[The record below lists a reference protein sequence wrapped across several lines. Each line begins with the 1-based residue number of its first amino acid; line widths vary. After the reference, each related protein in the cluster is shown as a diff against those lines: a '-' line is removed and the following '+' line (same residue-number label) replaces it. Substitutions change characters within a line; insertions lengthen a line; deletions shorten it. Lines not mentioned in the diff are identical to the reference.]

1 MKSSFDSMKF
11 LLEGANLYNL
21 EDSNIVDELTAYA
34 CILDEYYEK
43 IRTLLTECFID
54 TSSSYGLIIREKI
67 LGAVRDDLSVEKRR
81 EQLKIRE
88 CIDSS
93 SFTKEKI
100 EEALRSFGLSDFG
113 IVEHPSEYTVDV
125 NINTTHTDAQKAWI
139 KSQIKKI
146 MPAHLFVNINF
157 TA

>member
-11 LLEGANLYNL
+11 LLLSANIYNL
-21 EDSNIVDELTAYA
+21 DDSNVSDELRAYA

-43 IRTLLTECFID
+43 IKTMLSECFID
-54 TSSSYGLIIREKI
+54 TASSYGLDIREKI
-67 LGAVRDDLSVEKRR
+67 LGAIRDDLSVEKRR

-88 CIDSS
+88 CIDGS
-93 SFTKEKI
+93 SFSKEKI
-100 EEALRSFGLSDFG
+100 EEALKSFGLSDFE
-113 IVEHPSEYTVDV
+113 IVERASQYIVDV
-125 NINTTHTDAQKAWI
+125 NIYTTHTDAQKAWI

-157 TA
+157 T